1 MIFQGR
7 AVLAKQNEISS
18 TERLLELIRTDREV
32 DIEGAAKPSRKKSSG
47 VKSSV
52 LSSFSIGK
60 NITVGVDIGYDDL
73 KLVKLKRISD
83 QNHELLEY
91 ARIPFDP
98 KIPRES
104 PDFYQFLRPTLLDF
118 CGADKNADMWC
129 TISSARVETRQFRI
143 PKVASRQ
150 IPNAIYWTYQ
160 RESAFD
166 EEEKLFDFEILSEV
180 LDEQPPQMDVL
191 AYTVPQVEVVALR
204 DMFAKA
210 GFPLSGISIVPF
222 AFQTLMRTRRVEALD
237 EYVASLYIGRD
248 WSRIDIFREGN
259 LTLSRGIKAGVRTMM
274 ESLQKEIEGT
284 SKGLSLVKSPDE
296 EVGRIRAVKK
306 KMKLDLKLAQEY
318 FFGHFQTPGTG
329 DANRQRPIIDEN
341 KVFQMIQ
348 PALER
353 LVRQLERT
361 IRHYALN
368 FENAKIG
375 KIYISSGATPHQR
388 ILNYIGEELGM
399 PTEVLNPFQS
409 SSNFLPLVPIP
420 DSVSEQSSFAPA
432 VGMGL
437 ADNSRT
443 PNFLYTYKDKRK
455 AERNQLI
462 NRGVFA
468 LFTLLMVACVGF
480 SFWQERLIREK
491 EEQKL
496 KMTQHIEQYNLRV
509 DQNLILKLV
518 EQIRQKNK
526 SDRAIG
532 QKYLNLAVIS
542 EVVDLT
548 PPNVR
553 LLSISTQ
560 LGPLQKKAPPQEGKK
575 KKASPPPQSKLLI
588 LEGIVQGDR
597 LTLESTLAGYLME
610 LKNSPLFD
618 QPDISTKSF
627 EFSGNNEVLRF
638 KAQLNLV

>member
-1 MIFQGR
+1 
-7 AVLAKQNEISS
+7 
-18 TERLLELIRTDREV
+18 
-32 DIEGAAKPSRKKSSG
+32 
-47 VKSSV
+47 
-52 LSSFSIGK
+52 
-60 NITVGVDIGYDDL
+60 
-73 KLVKLKRISD
+73 
-83 QNHELLEY
+83 
-91 ARIPFDP
+91 
-98 KIPRES
+98 
-104 PDFYQFLRPTLLDF
+104 
-118 CGADKNADMWC
+118 MWC

-143 PKVASRQ
+143 PKVSARQ
-150 IPNAIYWTYQ
+150 VPNAIYWTYQ

-166 EEEKLFDFEILSEV
+166 ENEKLFDFEILGEV
-180 LDEQPPQMDVL
+180 EDEQPVKMDVL
-191 AYTVPQVEVVALR
+191 AYTIPRDEVIALK

-222 AFQTLMRTRRVEALD
+222 AFQTLMRTRRVEAMD

-248 WSRIDIFREGN
+248 WSRIDIFHKGN
-259 LTLSRGIKAGVRTMM
+259 LTLSRGIKAGVRTMI

-284 SKGLSLVKSPDE
+284 RKGLSLVKSPDE
-296 EVGRIRAVKK
+296 DVGRIRAVKK
-306 KMKLDLKLAQEY
+306 KLKLDLKSAQEY
-318 FFGHFQTPGTG
+318 FFGYFREPSAGAAQT
-329 DANRQRPIIDEN
+329 QRMDIDEN

-368 FENAKIG
+368 FENARIG

-388 ILNYIGEELGM
+388 ILNYIGDELGM
-399 PTEVLNPFQS
+399 PTEVLNPFKT
-409 SSNFLPLVPIP
+409 SSNFMPQVPIP

-432 VGMGL
+432 MGMGL

-443 PNFLYTYKDKRK
+443 PNFLFTHKEKRK

-468 LFTLLMVACVGF
+468 LFAILMVACVGF

-491 EEQKL
+491 ETKKL
-496 KMTQHIEQYNLRV
+496 QMAGHLEQYNLRV

-518 EQIRQKNK
+518 EQIRKKNK

-532 QKYLNLAVIS
+532 QKYLNIAVIS

-560 LGPLQKKAPPQEGKK
+560 LGPMPKKTPPEDAKK
-575 KKASPPPQSKLLI
+575 KKGGPVAKPKVLI

-610 LKNSPLFD
+610 LRNSPLFD
-618 QPDISTKSF
+618 QPDISTKSL
-627 EFSGNNEVLRF
+627 EYSGNNQVLRF